1 MALPEPSFIT
11 RDPAAIVAEMVASY
25 EATTGKTLQ
34 PAQVER
40 VLIDLIAYRE
50 NLIRIGIQEAA
61 KQNLVEYAIFPMID
75 YLGEL
80 VGVARLVAQSARCTI
95 RFYLTAAQAFNVTV
109 PAGTRVETK
118 DGQQIFATEFNLTI
132 TAGQAFGDVSAICQT
147 AGVIGNG
154 YVAGDVNN
162 LVDVVANVNSAAN
175 TTTTSGGSD
184 EESDDAMR
192 ARIKLAPES
201 FSTAGSRG
209 SYLYHAKSADS
220 SIVDV
225 AIDSPSPGVVAV
237 YPLCSTGVPTQAV
250 IDAVLATCSAEDVR
264 PLTDDVQ
271 VLAPTPVDYTIAVT
285 VTPYQWSD
293 RELVQQ
299 QATAALTALASEM
312 QGKLGQD
319 VTTSR
324 VIAAAHLDG
333 VYRVTVQQPAADLSI
348 SFSQF
353 ARCVSI
359 TVTLMESVNG

>member
-1 MALPEPSFIT
+1 MSLPEPSFID
-11 RDPAAIVAEMVASY
+11 RDPVVITAELKSHWESA
-25 EATTGKTLQ
+25 TGKTLY
-34 PAQVER
+34 PGQVEAL
-40 VLIDLIAYRE
+40 LIDLLAYRE
-50 NLIRIGIQEAA
+50 SLVRIGIQEAA
-61 KQNLVEYAIFPMID
+61 KQNLVAFARAPMLD

-80 VGVARLVAQSARCTI
+80 VGVYRI
-95 RFYLTAAQAFNVTV
+95 DN
-109 PAGTRVETK
+109 ET
-118 DGQQIFATEFNLTI
+118 
-132 TAGQAFGDVSAICQT
+132 
-147 AGVIGNG
+147 
-154 YVAGDVNN
+154 
-162 LVDVVANVNSAAN
+162 
-175 TTTTSGGSD
+175 
-184 EESDDAMR
+184 DDQLR
-192 ARIKLAPES
+192 ERIKLAPES

-250 IDAVLATCSAEDVR
+250 LDAVLAICSAEDVR

-271 VLAPTPVDYTIAVT
+271 VFAPAPVDYTIAVT
-285 VTPYQWSD
+285 VTPYQWPD
-293 RELVQQ
+293 RTLVQQ
-299 QATAALTALASEM
+299 QATAALTALAAEL

-353 ARCVSI
+353 ARCGSI